1 RCARAARDGARGSKV
16 MNYTALAVAL
26 LLSASPAYAQFGQ
39 LDRLKRGADAAKK
52 VADVQISDKDERA
65 IGEAVSAKLIDDFGV
80 YQDPAVTKYVTLV
93 GTVLAQASSRPNLD
107 WKFIV
112 LDSEGV
118 NAYAAPG
125 GLVHITKG
133 ALGLIKSEAELAGVL
148 AHELTHIT
156 AKHTVRAIQKSK
168 VVNLGSD
175 AAGSQGGLAG
185 SVVNRLSDASYDM
198 LFENKFD
205 RDDEN
210 EADKVGALL
219 ANKVGYSP
227 KGLIEFLTHLAGRN
241 KGVAQPNGLFA
252 SHPQLQERLDRI
264 GKAIKADKLTATAT
278 VQGRYASVITFDA
291 KPVVEITTVARGT
304 RGVASGSSAKAEP
317 KKEEK
322 KEEPK
327 KRGFGLGRIASS
339 LSGGKQAESTQA
351 SASAGGRM
359 IGPDNLAA
367 GGSNTSLVRVS
378 VSAAEIAEF
387 KKGIA

>member
-1 RCARAARDGARGSKV
+1 MKH
-16 MNYTALAVAL
+16 TALAVAL
-26 LLSASPAYAQFGQ
+26 LLSAAPASAQFGQ
-39 LDRLKRGADAAKK
+39 LDRLKKGADTAKK
-52 VADVQISDKDERA
+52 VADINISERDERA
-65 IGEAVSAKLIDDFGV
+65 IGEAVSAKLIERFGI
-80 YQDPAVTKYVTLV
+80 YQDAAVTKYVSLV

-133 ALGLIKSEAELAGVL
+133 ALGLTKSEAELAGVL

-156 AKHTVRAIQKSK
+156 AKHTVRAIQKAK
-168 VVNLGSD
+168 MVDAGSD
-175 AAGSQGGLAG
+175 VAGSQGGLAG
-185 SVVNRLSDASYDM
+185 SVVNRLADASYNM

-210 EADKVGALL
+210 EADKVGAAL
-219 ANKVGYSP
+219 ANKAGYAP
-227 KGLIEFLTHLAGRN
+227 KGLTEFLNHLAARN

-264 GKAIKADKLTATAT
+264 DKAVKDGKLTATAS
-278 VQGRYASVITFDA
+278 VQPRYASHIKFDA
-291 KPVVEITTVARGT
+291 KAVTEIPTVEEGT
-304 RGVASGSSAKAEP
+304 RGVAGGSSAKAEP
-317 KKEEK
+317 KKEEEK

-327 KRGFGLGRIASS
+327 KRGFGLGKITSS

-359 IGPDNLAA
+359 IGPDNVAA
-367 GGSNTSLVRVS
+367 GGSNRTPVRVS
-378 VSAAEIAEF
+378 ISAAELAEF
-387 KKGIA
+387 KKGIV

>member
-1 RCARAARDGARGSKV
+1 MKH
-16 MNYTALAVAL
+16 TALAVAL
-26 LLSASPAYAQFGQ
+26 LLSAAPAYAQFGQ
-39 LDRLKRGADAAKK
+39 LDRLKKGADTAKK
-52 VADVQISDKDERA
+52 VADINISERDERA
-65 IGEAVSAKLIDDFGV
+65 IGEAVSAKLIERFGI
-80 YQDPAVTKYVTLV
+80 YQDAAVTKYVSLV
-93 GTVLAQASSRPNLD
+93 GTVLAQASSRPNLE

-133 ALGLIKSEAELAGVL
+133 ALGLTKSEAELAGVL

-156 AKHTVRAIQKSK
+156 AKHTVRAIQKAK
-168 VVNLGSD
+168 MVDAGSD
-175 AAGSQGGLAG
+175 VAGSQGGLAG
-185 SVVNRLSDASYDM
+185 SVVNRLADASYNM

-210 EADKVGALL
+210 EADKVGAAL
-219 ANKVGYSP
+219 ANKAGYAP
-227 KGLIEFLTHLAGRN
+227 KGLTEFLNHLAARN

-264 GKAIKADKLTATAT
+264 DKAVKDGKLTATAS
-278 VQGRYASVITFDA
+278 VQPRYASHIKFDA
-291 KPVVEITTVARGT
+291 KAVTEIPTVEEGT
-304 RGVASGSSAKAEP
+304 RGVAGGSSAKAEP
-317 KKEEK
+317 KKEEEK

-327 KRGFGLGRIASS
+327 KRGFGLGKITSS

-359 IGPDNLAA
+359 IGPDNVAA
-367 GGSNTSLVRVS
+367 GGSNRTPVRVS
-378 VSAAEIAEF
+378 ISAAELAEF
-387 KKGIA
+387 KKGIV

>member
-1 RCARAARDGARGSKV
+1 MKH
-16 MNYTALAVAL
+16 TALAVAL
-26 LLSASPAYAQFGQ
+26 LLSAAPAYAQFGQ
-39 LDRLKRGADAAKK
+39 LDRLKKGADTAKK
-52 VADVQISDKDERA
+52 VADINISEKDERA
-65 IGEAVSAKLIDDFGV
+65 IGEAVSAKLIERFGI
-80 YQDPAVTKYVTLV
+80 YQDAAVTKYVSLV
-93 GTVLAQASSRPNLD
+93 GTVLAQASSRPNLE

-133 ALGLIKSEAELAGVL
+133 ALGLTKSEAELAGVL

-156 AKHTVRAIQKSK
+156 AKHTVRAIQKAK
-168 VVNLGSD
+168 MVDAGSD
-175 AAGSQGGLAG
+175 VAGSQGGLAG
-185 SVVNRLSDASYDM
+185 SVVNRLADASYNM

-210 EADKVGALL
+210 EADKVGAAL
-219 ANKVGYSP
+219 ANKAGYAP
-227 KGLIEFLTHLAGRN
+227 KGLTEFLNHLAARN

-264 GKAIKADKLTATAT
+264 DKAVKDGKLTATAS
-278 VQGRYASVITFDA
+278 VQPRYASHIKFDA
-291 KPVVEITTVARGT
+291 KAVTEIPTVEEGT
-304 RGVASGSSAKAEP
+304 RGVAGGSSAKAEP
-317 KKEEK
+317 KKEEEK

-327 KRGFGLGRIASS
+327 KRGFGLGKITSS

-359 IGPDNLAA
+359 IGPDNVAA
-367 GGSNTSLVRVS
+367 GGSNRTPVRVS
-378 VSAAEIAEF
+378 ISAAELAEF
-387 KKGIA
+387 KKGIV

>member
-1 RCARAARDGARGSKV
+1 V
-16 MNYTALAVAL
+16 ALAL
-26 LLSASPAYAQFGQ
+26 LLSAAPAYAQFGKLGQ
-39 LDRLKRGADAAKK
+39 LQKRAEQAKK
-52 VADVQISDKDERA
+52 VADINISDRDERA
-65 IGEAVSAKLIDDFGV
+65 IGEAVSAKLIDRFGV
-80 YQDPAVTKYVTLV
+80 YQDAAVTKYVALV

-125 GLVHITKG
+125 GIVHITKG

-148 AHELTHIT
+148 GHELTHIT

-168 VVNLGSD
+168 AVDLGTD
-175 AAGSQGGLAG
+175 VAGSQSGLAG
-185 SVVNRLSDASYDM
+185 SVVNRLADASYDM

-210 EADKVGALL
+210 EADKVGAAL
-219 ANKVGYSP
+219 ANKAGYSP
-227 KGLIEFLTHLAGRN
+227 RGLSEFLTHLAARN
-241 KGVAQPNGLFA
+241 KGIAQPNGLFA
-252 SHPQLQERLDRI
+252 SHPQLEERLDRNAKTI
-264 GKAIKADKLTATAT
+264 RDQKLTAAAT
-278 VQGRYASVITFDA
+278 VQPRYAGYIKFDA
-291 KPVVEITTVARGT
+291 KPVTEVPVVEAGSK
-304 RGVASGSSAKAEP
+304 GVVGGGSPATKTEAK
-317 KKEEK
+317 KDDEK

-327 KRGFGLGRIASS
+327 KKGFGLGRLASN

-359 IGPDNLAA
+359 IGPDNVAA
-367 GGSNTSLVRVS
+367 GGSSKTPVRVS
-378 VSAAEIAEF
+378 ISAAELAEF

>member
-1 RCARAARDGARGSKV
+1 MKH
-16 MNYTALAVAL
+16 TALAVAL
-26 LLSASPAYAQFGQ
+26 LLSAAPASAQFGQ
-39 LDRLKRGADAAKK
+39 LDRLKKGADTAKK
-52 VADVQISDKDERA
+52 VADINISEKDERA
-65 IGEAVSAKLIDDFGV
+65 IGEAVSAKLIERFGI
-80 YQDPAVTKYVTLV
+80 YQDAAVTKYVSLV

-133 ALGLIKSEAELAGVL
+133 ALGLTKSEAELAGVL

-156 AKHTVRAIQKSK
+156 AKHTVRAIQKAK
-168 VVNLGSD
+168 MVDAGSD
-175 AAGSQGGLAG
+175 VAGSQSGLAG
-185 SVVNRLSDASYDM
+185 SVVSRLADASYNM

-210 EADKVGALL
+210 EADKVGAAL
-219 ANKVGYSP
+219 ANKAGYAP
-227 KGLIEFLTHLAGRN
+227 KGLTEFLNHLAARN

-264 GKAIKADKLTATAT
+264 DKAVKDGRLTATAS
-278 VQGRYASVITFDA
+278 VQPRYASHIKFDA
-291 KPVVEITTVARGT
+291 KAVTEIPTVEEGT
-304 RGVASGSSAKAEP
+304 RGVAGGSSAKAEP
-317 KKEEK
+317 KKEEEK

-327 KRGFGLGRIASS
+327 KRGFGLGKITSS
-339 LSGGKQAESTQA
+339 LSGGRQAESTQA

-359 IGPDNLAA
+359 IGPDNVAA
-367 GGSNTSLVRVS
+367 GGSNRTPVRVS
-378 VSAAEIAEF
+378 ISAAELAEF
-387 KKGIA
+387 KKGIV

>member
-1 RCARAARDGARGSKV
+1 MKH
-16 MNYTALAVAL
+16 TALAVAL
-26 LLSASPAYAQFGQ
+26 LLSAAPASAQFGQ
-39 LDRLKRGADAAKK
+39 LDRLKKGADTAKK
-52 VADVQISDKDERA
+52 VADINISEKDERA
-65 IGEAVSAKLIDDFGV
+65 IGEAVSAKLIERFGI
-80 YQDPAVTKYVTLV
+80 YQDAAVTKYVSLV

-133 ALGLIKSEAELAGVL
+133 ALGLTKSEAELAGVL

-156 AKHTVRAIQKSK
+156 AKHTVRAIQKAK
-168 VVNLGSD
+168 MVDAGSD
-175 AAGSQGGLAG
+175 VAGSQGGLAG
-185 SVVNRLSDASYDM
+185 SVVNRLADASYNM

-210 EADKVGALL
+210 EADKVGAAL
-219 ANKVGYSP
+219 ANKAGYAP
-227 KGLIEFLTHLAGRN
+227 KGLTEFLNHLAARN

-264 GKAIKADKLTATAT
+264 DKAVKDGKLTATAS
-278 VQGRYASVITFDA
+278 VQPRYASHIKFDA
-291 KPVVEITTVARGT
+291 KAVTEIPTVEEGT
-304 RGVASGSSAKAEP
+304 RGVAGGSSAKAEP
-317 KKEEK
+317 KKEEEK

-327 KRGFGLGRIASS
+327 KRGFGLGKITSS

-359 IGPDNLAA
+359 IGPDNVAA
-367 GGSNTSLVRVS
+367 GGSNRTPVRVS
-378 VSAAEIAEF
+378 ISAAELAEF
-387 KKGIA
+387 KKGIV